1 MARGLSAVA
10 IKNAGDGKLF
20 DGNGLQLVKKGDGG
34 KWVYRYTH
42 LGKRREMGLG
52 TWPTLSLADARKV
65 RDQWS
70 QVLALGKDPKA
81 ERDAQRAEEVAERDK
96 VDPTFADMVDIVF
109 EAKKDGLR
117 GGGTRGRW
125 RSPLDIHVIPKIG
138 RKRMSQLH
146 QTEIR
151 DALQPIWRKKHP
163 TAEKAIQRTRIVFRE
178 AQLMGIACDP
188 FTVDAAERMLGEV
201 RHITQHIEATPWQ
214 EVPALWQ
221 KLDPNTASGL
231 CLRWMLLT
239 LVRADGCRKAETDEV
254 DEDVW
259 TVPEDRVKGKEGL
272 VSDFRVPLSAA
283 AREIVDNARAAGGG
297 YLFPGHRRRPITD
310 RAIEVY
316 LDRIGEKGRPHG
328 FRTSFRSWVQDTDA
342 CSYEV
347 AETILGHVVGGKVER
362 TYARSDLLERRRPVM
377 EAWARFVTGAKAAD
391 VVPIR
396 R

>member
-1 MARGLSAVA
+1 MVA
-10 IKNAGDGKLF
+10 IKSAGDGKLF
-20 DGNGLQLVKKGDGG
+20 DGNGLMLVKKGDGG

-52 TWPTLSLADARKV
+52 TWPTISLADARKV
-65 RDQWS
+65 RDQWN

-81 ERDAQRAEEVAERDK
+81 ERDVQRAEEVAERDK
-96 VDPTFADMVDIVF
+96 IDPTFGDMVDIVF

-117 GGGTRGRW
+117 GGGVRGRW
-125 RSPLDIHVIPKIG
+125 RSPLDIHIIPKIG
-138 RKRMSQLH
+138 RRRMSQLH

-201 RHITQHIEATPWQ
+201 RHVTQHIAATPWQ
-214 EVPALWQ
+214 EVPALWP

-239 LVRADGCRKAETDEV
+239 LVRADGSRKAVTDEV
-254 DEDVW
+254 DGDVW
-259 TVPEDRVKGKEGL
+259 TVPADRVKGKEGL
-272 VSDFRVPLSAA
+272 VGDFRVPLSTPAL
-283 AREIVDNARAAGGG
+283 EIVDEARQAGGG
-297 YLFPGHRRRPITD
+297 YLFPGHRGRPITD
-310 RAIEVY
+310 RGIEVY
-316 LDRIGEKGRPHG
+316 LDRLGETGRPHG

-362 TYARSDLLERRRPVM
+362 TYARSDLLERRRLVM
-377 EAWARFVTGAKAAD
+377 EAWARFVTGTQSAD
-391 VVPIR
+391 VVRIR
-396 R
+396 H